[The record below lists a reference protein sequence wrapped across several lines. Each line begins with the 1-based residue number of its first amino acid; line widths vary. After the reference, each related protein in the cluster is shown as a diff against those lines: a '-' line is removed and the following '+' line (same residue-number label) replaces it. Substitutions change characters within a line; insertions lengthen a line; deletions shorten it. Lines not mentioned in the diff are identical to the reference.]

1 MNRFLKQKKIIIIYL
16 VVGFAWIYFSDKILL
31 FLISDID
38 YYNKIQDYKGFF
50 YVLSN
55 AILLYLLISKYTYNI
70 NKRKDEVDA
79 LNEQLMANN
88 EELVESLDELN
99 QMNERFI
106 SMINIVS
113 NLNKQNIFYEDDF
126 LSQLLDAAVKIVPE
140 ADYGK
145 IYIIEND
152 LCRFVNSIG
161 HDFNVLK
168 NIKIKQKTLF
178 DYNNKGVF
186 ISDDYSINIDKV
198 SKKYKADLL
207 KALKPIKK
215 SLYIDINMNESIVG
229 RISLDIAAGS
239 NKQFCETTKKVLN
252 SFAVLASSFFAFKYY
267 NNLQEEFTK
276 ELTGSIIKILEIYDH
291 YTRGHSENVAN
302 LTVKIAERMEVSKK
316 MINDAYWA
324 GMVHDIGKLLVPVSI
339 LNKKGKLDDEEFQL
353 VKKHPIWGNKSL
365 SDSDALKHISKYIL
379 YHHERWDGK
388 GYPAGLKNEEIPL
401 ISQMICVAD
410 SWDAMRSKRAY
421 REPLS
426 KETALS
432 EIRKNKGTQ
441 FAPEVVDVF
450 LDMIGDEISEID
462 KDIDTKQ
469 LNLVR

>member
-50 YVLSN
+50 YVL
-55 AILLYLLISKYTYNI
+55 
-70 NKRKDEVDA
+70 
-79 LNEQLMANN
+79 
-88 EELVESLDELN
+88 
-99 QMNERFI
+99 
-106 SMINIVS
+106 
-113 NLNKQNIFYEDDF
+113 
-126 LSQLLDAAVKIVPE
+126 
-140 ADYGK
+140 
-145 IYIIEND
+145 
-152 LCRFVNSIG
+152 
-161 HDFNVLK
+161 
-168 NIKIKQKTLF
+168 
-178 DYNNKGVF
+178 
-186 ISDDYSINIDKV
+186 
-198 SKKYKADLL
+198 
-207 KALKPIKK
+207 
-215 SLYIDINMNESIVG
+215 
-229 RISLDIAAGS
+229 
-239 NKQFCETTKKVLN
+239 
-252 SFAVLASSFFAFKYY
+252 
-267 NNLQEEFTK
+267 
-276 ELTGSIIKILEIYDH
+276 
-291 YTRGHSENVAN
+291 
-302 LTVKIAERMEVSKK
+302 
-316 MINDAYWA
+316 
-324 GMVHDIGKLLVPVSI
+324 
-339 LNKKGKLDDEEFQL
+339 
-353 VKKHPIWGNKSL
+353 
-365 SDSDALKHISKYIL
+365 

-421 REPLS
+421 SEPLS